1 MQEMLSDTIEE
12 ANALAAAKL
21 ASTAMGKGTPC
32 CENAGENSKLDLWED
47 SKTPIAAGRIDTDD
61 SIPKGSKTPPVSN
74 AFSSTDQIP
83 ELVEE
88 NGDHDGTVDR
98 PQEQP
103 APSLPEPCAVK
114 LCLLGDPSLFTISSV
129 SDRAN
134 ALAPCI
140 VRYYLGIEAQIVVH
154 CLLLL

>member
-1 MQEMLSDTIEE
+1 
-12 ANALAAAKL
+12 
-21 ASTAMGKGTPC
+21 MGKGTPC

-47 SKTPIAAGRIDTDD
+47 SNTPIAAGRIDTDD

-88 NGDHDGTVDR
+88 NDDHDGTVDR

-103 APSLPEPCAVK
+103 APSLPEPCTVK
-114 LCLLGDPSLFTISSV
+114 FCLLGDSSLFTISSV

-140 VRYYLGIEAQIVVH
+140 VRYCLGIEAQIVVH